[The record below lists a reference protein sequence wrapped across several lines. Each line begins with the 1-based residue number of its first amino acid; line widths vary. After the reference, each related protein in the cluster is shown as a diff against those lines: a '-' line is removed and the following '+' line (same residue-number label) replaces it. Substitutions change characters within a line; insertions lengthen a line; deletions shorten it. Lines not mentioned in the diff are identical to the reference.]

1 MMRAAENTFD
11 APAMPPLVDS
21 FGRRHTSLRISVTDR
36 CNIRCFYC
44 MPAEGVVFRP
54 RTELLTFEEIERFAR
69 ALVPL
74 GVDKLRLTGGEP
86 LVRADLPEL
95 VRMLAA
101 IPGIRD
107 LALTTN
113 GMLLDKQA
121 AALQAAGL
129 RRINISLDTLSEETF
144 EIITRR
150 QGLDLVLAGIA
161 AAQEAGFDEIRLNA
175 IAIRGLTEQEII
187 PLASFAR
194 DRKLELRFIEF
205 MPLDAEH
212 HWSTQQVLTGAEQ
225 LHKVWSRRD
234 RWFDLGERDL
244 RTLQGD
250 DLAVC
255 HEVVARAAQLQV
267 QRAVGGDR
275 GNHATVAR
283 GREVDVLDAGLAAL
297 GQGDHLLSGHS
308 QLLPAQLAFRRAF
321 VERIADDLGGADL
334 EVGNRRRRICFAE
347 EIRGEVHRAELDR
360 PILATEQQL
369 AFVAHDARDFLG
381 RVEGRPGDFL
391 ASLCAKGDRIALL
404 IEQPGEMAVRVFRE
418 AQDRPLGAWQS
429 HRLRFRGG
437 SATEQRQHD
446 PEQEEADGADGHD
459 GGDPAEGDRG
469 ARTQVRPGDESRGLS
484 GTYLS
489 GEARHSWRWARG
501 SGQETGLWVGCDP
514 QSPST
519 SRVVQRQAA
528 SITS

>member
-1 MMRAAENTFD
+1 MTRAAEITFD
-11 APAMPPLVDS
+11 APFVPPLVDS

-54 RTELLTFEEIERFAR
+54 RAELLTFEEIERFAR

-121 AALQAAGL
+121 AALHAAGL

-144 EIITRR
+144 EKITRR

-194 DRKLELRFIEF
+194 DRQLELRFIEF

-212 HWSTQQVLTGAEQ
+212 HWSTQQVLTGAEI
-225 LHKVWSRRD
+225 RRVVEQHWGPLQAAPRD
-234 RWFDLGERDL
+234 NASQPAVDFRFADGGAIGFINPVSEPFCGDCNRLRLTAEGQVRNCLFSTVEWDARRVLRGGGSDDDL
-244 RTLQGD
+244 RAL
-250 DLAVC
+250 VR
-255 HEVVARAAQLQV
+255 ESVAAKAAAHGIGQSDFHQPERAMYQI
-267 QRAVGGDR
+267 GG
-275 GNHATVAR
+275 
-283 GREVDVLDAGLAAL
+283 
-297 GQGDHLLSGHS
+297 
-308 QLLPAQLAFRRAF
+308 
-321 VERIADDLGGADL
+321 
-334 EVGNRRRRICFAE
+334 
-347 EIRGEVHRAELDR
+347 
-360 PILATEQQL
+360 
-369 AFVAHDARDFLG
+369 
-381 RVEGRPGDFL
+381 
-391 ASLCAKGDRIALL
+391 
-404 IEQPGEMAVRVFRE
+404 
-418 AQDRPLGAWQS
+418 
-429 HRLRFRGG
+429 
-437 SATEQRQHD
+437 
-446 PEQEEADGADGHD
+446 
-459 GGDPAEGDRG
+459 
-469 ARTQVRPGDESRGLS
+469 
-484 GTYLS
+484 
-489 GEARHSWRWARG
+489 
-501 SGQETGLWVGCDP
+501 
-514 QSPST
+514 
-519 SRVVQRQAA
+519 
-528 SITS
+528 